1 MKYKIFISQPMNNKS
16 NRDIELERKELV
28 KELKKQGF
36 EVLDTILDLGKNA
49 TSLHY
54 LAKSIEIMAEA
65 DIVLFMQ
72 GWENA
77 RGCLIEYQIAK
88 CYGKE
93 ILILGGF

>member
-77 RGCLIEYQIAK
+77 RGCIIEHEVALK
-88 CYGKE
+88 YGKYVKE
-93 ILILGGF
+93 L

>member
-49 TSLHY
+49 TPLHY
-54 LAKSIEIMAEA
+54 LAKSIEIMAGA

-77 RGCLIEYQIAK
+77 RGCIIEHEVALK
-88 CYGKE
+88 YGKYVKE
-93 ILILGGF
+93 L

>member
-54 LAKSIEIMAEA
+54 LAKSIEIMAGA

-77 RGCLIEYQIAK
+77 RGCIIEHEVALK
-88 CYGKE
+88 YGKYVKE
-93 ILILGGF
+93 L